1 MGLTLREMREEDLD
15 RVYEINRR
23 SFTTDAWSREALER
37 EFSLPYSIRYVLED
51 KGEIVGYS
59 VVWVIKGEAFIMV
72 FAVAPEHRGRGVGRE
87 FLRMLLEDLKGKAE
101 VVQLDV
107 RKSNLP
113 AIRLYRSMG
122 FRIVKERKKFYSD
135 GENALTMELE
145 LGKIHRDEGD
155 KGKEA
160 LPADKRGGHKEKG
173 ERAGEG
179 DREGLRGL

>member
-1 MGLTLREMREEDLD
+1 MKLFLREMREEDLE
-15 RVYEINRR
+15 RVYDINRR

-37 EFSLPYSIRYVLED
+37 EFSLPYSVRYVLEND
-51 KGEIVGYS
+51 GNVIGYS
-59 VVWVIKGEAFIMV
+59 VVWIVKGEAFLMT
-72 FAVAPEHRGRGVGRE
+72 FAVAPEYRGKGVGKE

-101 VVQLDV
+101 VIQLDV

-135 GENALTMELE
+135 GETALMMELE
-145 LGKIHRDEGD
+145 LGKIHTDEGN

-160 LPADKRGGHKEKG
+160 VTPDKGGGYTQKG
-173 ERAGEG
+173 
-179 DREGLRGL
+179 

>member
-1 MGLTLREMREEDLD
+1 MELTLREMREKDLD

-23 SFTTDAWSREALER
+23 SFTTDAWSMEALKR
-37 EFSLPYSIRYVLED
+37 EFSLPYSFRYVLEQ
-51 KGEIVGYS
+51 GREVVGYS
-59 VVWVIKGEAFIMV
+59 VVWLIKGEAFIMA
-72 FAVAPEHRGRGVGRE
+72 FAVSPEHRGRGLGRK
-87 FLRMLLEDLKGKAE
+87 FLKMILEDLKGKAG

-135 GENALTMELE
+135 GENALMMELE
-145 LGKIHRDEGD
+145 LGKIQPDEGD

-160 LPADKRGGHKEKG
+160 LASDKGRGHKEESQG
-173 ERAGEG
+173 AGEG
-179 DREGLRGL
+179 GRKGLQRF